1 MIPVRLVLTLL
12 LGASLWQPPPAVVP
26 SERPFKSG
34 IELTSLNATVT
45 DKDGRLVTG
54 LGREA
59 FEVYEDGVRQDVTQF
74 TNERVPIGLGVLLD
88 ISDSMY
94 GRRIA
99 DARQAV
105 DRFLFTLL
113 DASDEF
119 FLIAFNHTPR
129 VLTEWTRAQDEV
141 ARALAALKPSGG
153 TSIYD
158 AIVAAMPLVEHR
170 TRARAALVIISDGAD
185 TASTATLR
193 DVRTAL
199 LRTDAFVYAI
209 AIDSPDP
216 QPINT
221 RVNAQALREVTSES
235 GGTTDIVQSS
245 ADLDAATARIA
256 DELNSQYML
265 GYSSTHGADGRFH
278 SIRVHATGGEYR
290 VRARSGYVAD
300 RR

>member
-1 MIPVRLVLTLL
+1 MRAVLAVLLV
-12 LGASLWQPPPAVVP
+12 AALWAQPPAVVP
-26 SERPFKSG
+26 NLKPFKTG
-34 IELTSLNATVT
+34 VELTSINATVT
-45 DKDGRLVTG
+45 DKEGHLITG

-59 FEVYEDGVRQDVTQF
+59 FEVYEDGVRQQVTQF

-88 ISDSMY
+88 ISDSMF

-99 DARQAV
+99 EARTAV

-113 DASDEF
+113 DDEDEF
-119 FLIAFNHTPR
+119 FIVAFNHKPR
-129 VLTEWTRAQDEV
+129 MLTEWTHAHDEV
-141 ARALAALKPSGG
+141 AGALGALKPSGG

-158 AIVAAMPLVEHR
+158 AIVQSMPLVEHR
-170 TRARAALVIISDGAD
+170 NRARAALVIISDGAD

-221 RVNAQALREVTSES
+221 RVNPQALREITNES
-235 GGTTDIVQSS
+235 GGSTEIVQSS

-256 DELNSQYML
+256 EELNSQYLL
-265 GYSSTHGADGRFH
+265 GYSPPHGADGKFH
-278 SIRVHATGGEYR
+278 TIRVRVAGSDYR
-290 VRARSGYVAD
+290 VRARNGYVAEM
-300 RR
+300 R